1 MAKHTYTDKLMMTL
15 PSQECI
21 EVDISFLVNGNSAC
35 IAIRGPHPIY
45 LEIRADR
52 RAILEML
59 AEGAKRFE
67 PVSISKAAARA
78 MSMPD
83 EMAQPETAWPWL
95 VRNMPWIFAGIDT
108 SKEPY
113 ANYLEGASQSGKI
126 DALAADLEKVKHLGS
141 GARLADIA
149 EVLTGSRQYGGS
161 SLVKRLKAVHKLL
174 TTTTT
179 TPEEAA
185 VVPFDQQKRAA

>member
-1 MAKHTYTDKLMMTL
+1 MTKQTYTDKLLMTL
-15 PSQECI
+15 PNKQCV
-21 EVDISFLVNGNSAC
+21 EVDFSFLVNGNSAC
-35 IAIRGPHPIY
+35 IVIRGPHPIY
-45 LEIRADR
+45 LEIRANR
-52 RAILEML
+52 GAMLEML

-95 VRNMPWIFAGIDT
+95 VKNMPWIFKGINLAN
-108 SKEPY
+108 EPY
-113 ANYLEGASQSGKI
+113 AHYLEGAPETKQI
-126 DALAADLEKVKHLGS
+126 DALQADLEQVKHLGPK
-141 GARLADIA
+141 ARLADIA

-179 TPEEAA
+179 PEEAA
-185 VVPFDQQKRAA
+185 VVPFDQRKKAA